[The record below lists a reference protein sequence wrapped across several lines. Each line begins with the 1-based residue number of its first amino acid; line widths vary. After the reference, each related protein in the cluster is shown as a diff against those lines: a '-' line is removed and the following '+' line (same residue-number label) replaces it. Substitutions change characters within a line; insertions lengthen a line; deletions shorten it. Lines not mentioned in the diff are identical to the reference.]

1 VNSIGLPGLERTL
14 NGPTEGRATQRT
26 KLAALQNGVKL
37 LLFAI
42 VLLLFDI
49 VFAMEQSGLG
59 GAVFLIGVVGLI
71 LGVVGLTRRD
81 SQ

>member
-1 VNSIGLPGLERTL
+1 M
-14 NGPTEGRATQRT
+14 
-26 KLAALQNGVKL
+26 QNGVKL

-49 VFAMEQSGLG
+49 TFAMEQTGLG

-71 LGVVGLTRRD
+71 LGFVGLIRRD
-81 SQ
+81 ND